1 VAGRQVPPGAPTGID
16 LASFAEWAE
25 AALPQFR
32 APFAAELIAGGQSNI
47 TAHMTDA
54 DGREFV
60 LRRPPLHGVLP
71 TAHDMGREHRIID
84 ALGPTPVPVPE
95 ALALCAEP
103 DVIGAPFYVMSYV
116 AGIVLNDI
124 TTVQATLDDAAR
136 AHAGASLVDALV
148 ELHAVDVDAVGLGD
162 LARRD
167 ELIRRQLKRWHAQ
180 FEASKTRDLPAIDR
194 VHGLLA
200 ARIPEQTEST
210 VVHGDFRLGNCIV
223 DPRGEILAVLDWEIC
238 TLGDP
243 RADVGYV
250 LATWAEPGDPL
261 RADDH
266 NPTLAAGFTTRDVLL
281 ERYARH
287 SGRDVADIPY
297 FVAFSF
303 WRLACI
309 LEGVLARSMSGARG
323 DAGADVDDFRRRV
336 ESCALLAE
344 EYASG
349 L

>member
-1 VAGRQVPPGAPTGID
+1 VDTAPPTGID
-16 LASFAEWAE
+16 LDAFAAWA
-25 AALPQFR
+25 ARRLPAIR
-32 APFAAELIAGGQSNI
+32 APFDAHVIVGGQSNI
-47 TAHMTDA
+47 TARMTDA
-54 DGREFV
+54 DGHEFV

-71 TAHDMGREHRIID
+71 TAHDMGREHRIIH
-84 ALGPTPVPVPE
+84 ALGPTAVPVPH
-95 ALALCAEP
+95 AMAYCDDP
-103 DVIGAPFYVMSYV
+103 GVIGAPFYVMSYV
-116 AGIVLNDI
+116 GGIVLNDVE
-124 TTVQATLDDAAR
+124 TAESGLEEHAR
-136 AHAGASLVDALV
+136 AHAGCSLVDSLV
-148 ELHAVDVDAVGLGD
+148 ALHAVDVDEVGLGD

-180 FEASKTRDLPAIDR
+180 FEASKTREVPAVDR
-194 VHGLLA
+194 VHAALA
-200 ARIPEQTEST
+200 DRIPEQREST
-210 VVHGDFRLGNCIV
+210 VVHGDFRLGNCVV
-223 DPRGEILAVLDWEIC
+223 DTNGDIQAVLDWEIC

-266 NPTLAAGFTTRDVLL
+266 NPTLAPGFTTRAVLL
-281 ERYARH
+281 ERYAEQ
-287 SGRDVADIPY
+287 SGRDVSDIPF

-309 LEGVLARSMSGARG
+309 LEGVLARILSGARG
-323 DAGADVDDFRRRV
+323 DADADVDYFRRRV

>member
-1 VAGRQVPPGAPTGID
+1 
-16 LASFAEWAE
+16 
-25 AALPQFR
+25 
-32 APFAAELIAGGQSNI
+32 
-47 TAHMTDA
+47 MTDA
-54 DGREFV
+54 EGREFV
-60 LRRPPLHGVLP
+60 LRRPPLHSVLP
-71 TAHDMGREHRIID
+71 TAHDMGREYRIIH

-95 ALALCAEP
+95 AMAACADP

-116 AGIVLNDI
+116 AGIVLND
-124 TTVQATLDDAAR
+124 TATAERGLDTEAR
-136 AHAGASLVDALV
+136 AHAGRSLVDALV
-148 ELHAVDVDAVGLGD
+148 ALHAVDVDAVGLGD

-167 ELIRRQLKRWHAQ
+167 ELVRRQLKRWHAQ
-180 FEASKTRDLPAIDR
+180 FEASKTRDLPIIDR
-194 VHGLLA
+194 VHDRLA
-200 ARIPEQTEST
+200 ATIPEQTEST
-210 VVHGDFRLGNCIV
+210 VVHGDFRLGNCVV
-223 DPRGEILAVLDWEIC
+223 DAGGDIRAVLDWEIC

-266 NPTLAAGFTTRDVLL
+266 NPTLTPGFTTRDALL
-281 ERYARH
+281 EHYAAR
-287 SGRDVADIPY
+287 SGRDVSAIPY

-309 LEGVLARSMSGARG
+309 LEGVLARILAGARG
-323 DAGADVDDFRRRV
+323 DGGADVDAFRRRV
-336 ESCALLAE
+336 ESCAQLAE

>member
-1 VAGRQVPPGAPTGID
+1 VPDGAPTGID
-16 LASFAEWAE
+16 LTAFARWSDGR
-25 AALPQFR
+25 LPQFR
-32 APFAAELIAGGQSNI
+32 APFSAALIVGGQSNI

-54 DGREFV
+54 DGKEFV

-71 TAHDMGREHRIID
+71 TAHDMGREHRIIA

-95 ALALCAEP
+95 ALAFCDDA

-116 AGIVLNDI
+116 AGIVLND
-124 TTVQATLDDAAR
+124 LDTAEAELDVGAR
-136 AHAGASLVDALV
+136 AHSGESLVDALV
-148 ELHAVDVDAVGLGD
+148 ELHAVDIDAVGLGD

-167 ELIRRQLKRWHAQ
+167 ELVRRQLKRWYTQ
-180 FEASKTRDLPAIDR
+180 FEASKSREVPAVDR
-194 VHGLLA
+194 AHEILA

-210 VVHGDFRLGNCIV
+210 VVHGDFRLGNCVV
-223 DPRGEILAVLDWEIC
+223 DPQGEILAVLDWEIC

-266 NPTLAAGFTTRDVLL
+266 NPTLAPGFATRTSLL
-281 ERYARH
+281 ERYADG

-309 LEGVLARSMSGARG
+309 LEGVLSRSVSGARG
-323 DAGADVDDFRRRV
+323 DTGADVDYLRRRV
-336 ESCALLAE
+336 ESCAQLAE